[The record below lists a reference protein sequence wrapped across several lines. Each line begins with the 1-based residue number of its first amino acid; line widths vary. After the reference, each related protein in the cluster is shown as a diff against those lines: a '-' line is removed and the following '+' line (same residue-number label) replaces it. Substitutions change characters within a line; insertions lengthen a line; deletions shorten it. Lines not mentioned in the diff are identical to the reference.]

1 MSLLEVEDLRTGYG
15 HLPVLHGVSF
25 SIEEG
30 RTAVIL
36 GLNGAGK
43 TTTLMSVAG
52 IVKPWSGAIRFDGRA
67 VGGREAEDLV
77 EDGIVLVPEGRRVFP
92 ELSVSANLR
101 LGAWVKRHD
110 RDVVAHNLQRV
121 FTYFPRL
128 AERHEQAAGTLS
140 GGEQQM
146 LAVGRGLMSSPRLL
160 LVDEASLGLAPK
172 IALTLFET
180 MRRINEDGTTV
191 LMVEQNA
198 GVLPLAHQAYILEKG
213 VIVYSGT
220 GEKLAA
226 SGEARKAYLGAPA

>member
-1 MSLLEVEDLRTGYG
+1 
-15 HLPVLHGVSF
+15 
-25 SIEEG
+25 
-30 RTAVIL
+30 
-36 GLNGAGK
+36 
-43 TTTLMSVAG
+43 
-52 IVKPWSGAIRFDGRA
+52 
-67 VGGREAEDLV
+67 
-77 EDGIVLVPEGRRVFP
+77 
-92 ELSVSANLR
+92 
-101 LGAWVKRHD
+101 
-110 RDVVAHNLQRV
+110 
-121 FTYFPRL
+121 
-128 AERHEQAAGTLS
+128 
-140 GGEQQM
+140 
-146 LAVGRGLMSSPRLL
+146 MSSPRLL